1 MKIALIPG
9 VFFPQPGGA
18 QVQTHNLANK
28 LSQMGHEVDI
38 LLLNKTNLRN
48 NLYDTLVINKFI
60 LSFFFYLS
68 KVFKINFSFYL
79 KIYFKNIIEKNNYDI
94 FHFQLLNF
102 KTLYILKILKDLNQ
116 KVVVTFQGIDIQI
129 DRKINY
135 GYRLNEL
142 YEKNFLNVIKKI
154 DKFYS
159 ISENIKNDLLKLG
172 VNKNKI
178 VMIPNAIEKEKF
190 LQL

>member
-1 MKIALIPG
+1 M
-9 VFFPQPGGA
+9 
-18 QVQTHNLANK
+18 
-28 LSQMGHEVDI
+28 
-38 LLLNKTNLRN
+38 
-48 NLYDTLVINKFI
+48 
-60 LSFFFYLS
+60 
-68 KVFKINFSFYL
+68 
-79 KIYFKNIIEKNNYDI
+79 
-94 FHFQLLNF
+94 
-102 KTLYILKILKDLNQ
+102 KILKDLNQ

-159 ISENIKNDLLKLG
+159 ISENIKNDLLELG

-178 VMIPNAIEKEKF
+178 VMIPNAIEKNKF
-190 LQL
+190 LQFRKFDESIKKKSI